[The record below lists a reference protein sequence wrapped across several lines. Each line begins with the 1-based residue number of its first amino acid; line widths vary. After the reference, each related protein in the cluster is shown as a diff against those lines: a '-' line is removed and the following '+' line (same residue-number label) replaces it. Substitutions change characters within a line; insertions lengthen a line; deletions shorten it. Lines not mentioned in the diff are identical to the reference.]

1 MTFGTVTRRTPVMA
15 MVAALA
21 LVGLSADMA
30 AAQTDP
36 DLVVTL
42 ELPDGYIDYEV
53 QPGPLNFFDEENQ
66 PLAVQVIDGCAVN
79 DHYWLF
85 GAGLSGVSLQLNVLD
100 RNTGKT
106 ARPLLPPFE
115 PGKPIGTVFDPEAL
129 PICGA
134 DVQVGGLPQL
144 DAQVTYTSA
153 DEDTPDISTS
163 LRLLS
168 DGADRT
174 YRRLQQG
181 GDSYTILTRGSPVAA
196 VDEQADLDRIFLFVE
211 GRVPRS
217 VQGVVFS
224 GPEGMLPV
232 RADLAKALTSLP
244 KARVRRAAEL
254 AQNGRRPN
262 ALIDSLGLRKVE
274 RVHNVDLDF
283 ETLGADAYLA
293 IAGWIREG
301 RKPIEPP
308 ALVDQRFIVEL
319 VHVDGTREELPLTG
333 PFVGS
338 PEAGSSWEYGT
349 TDARVQVRD
358 ECRLSGTFWDW
369 AAARVTEP
377 VELAITDTQTGTTT
391 SQLLWT
397 DLHDLSRVSSS
408 STIDSCP

>member
-1 MTFGTVTRRTPVMA
+1 
-15 MVAALA
+15 
-21 LVGLSADMA
+21 
-30 AAQTDP
+30 
-36 DLVVTL
+36 
-42 ELPDGYIDYEV
+42 
-53 QPGPLNFFDEENQ
+53 
-66 PLAVQVIDGCAVN
+66 
-79 DHYWLF
+79 
-85 GAGLSGVSLQLNVLD
+85 
-100 RNTGKT
+100 
-106 ARPLLPPFE
+106 
-115 PGKPIGTVFDPEAL
+115 
-129 PICGA
+129 
-134 DVQVGGLPQL
+134 
-144 DAQVTYTSA
+144 
-153 DEDTPDISTS
+153 
-163 LRLLS
+163 
-168 DGADRT
+168 
-174 YRRLQQG
+174 
-181 GDSYTILTRGSPVAA
+181 
-196 VDEQADLDRIFLFVE
+196 
-211 GRVPRS
+211 
-217 VQGVVFS
+217 
-224 GPEGMLPV
+224 MLPA
-232 RADLAKALTSLP
+232 RADLAKSLTSLP

-397 DLHDLSRVSSS
+397 DLRDLSRVSSS